1 MKNIDF
7 LNYQKLYLEN
17 ILILSKNLMDFEM
30 PPGIPL
36 RE

>member
-17 ILILSKNLMDFEM
+17 ILILSKNLMDFDM
-30 PPGIPL
+30 PPRIPL